1 MEEIPLE
8 PIPQQPARR
17 PVPPPVVAQQQT
29 SGLAI
34 TSLVLACLSF
44 LCLPIL
50 GPLSIIFGIL
60 ALRKIKTSN
69 GRLGGGGLAIAG
81 ITVGAV
87 LTLILTPALL
97 LPAIQAA
104 REAAR
109 RNASMNNMKQI
120 ALGLNNYENSRK
132 AFPAAKNEGGSQLS
146 WRVHILPYIE
156 EDALY
161 SQFHLDEPWDSEHN
175 KKLIARMP
183 SIYESPNGVF
193 PAGETNYL
201 VVTGPAT
208 AFGDGTTGPAASDFT
223 DGTSNTIMFVEADQ
237 SVVWTKPDDY
247 QFDPNNPRQGLG
259 GLRPLGFLATF
270 ADSHTRFIQNDIDP
284 NVLKALM
291 TREGREVINPLDE

>member
-1 MEEIPLE
+1 MEDIPLE

-17 PVPPPVVAQQQT
+17 PVAPPVVAHQQT

-50 GPLSIIFGIL
+50 GPLSIIFGIM
-60 ALRKIKTSN
+60 ALRRIKASH
-69 GRLGGGGLAIAG
+69 GRLSGGGLAIAG

-87 LTLILTPALL
+87 LTLLLTPALL

-120 ALGLNNYENSRK
+120 AIALQNYHDIRN
-132 AFPAAKNEGGSQLS
+132 AFPAARNEGGSQLS

-156 EDALY
+156 EDELY
-161 SQFHLDEPWDSEHN
+161 AQFHLDEPWDSEHN
-175 KKLIARMP
+175 KTLIARMP
-183 SIYESPNGVF
+183 SVFENPNHVF
-193 PAGETNYL
+193 PAGETSYL
-201 VVTGPAT
+201 VVTGPGT

-237 SVVWTKPDDY
+237 SVAWTKPDDY

-259 GLRPLGFLATF
+259 GLRPSGFLATF
-270 ADSHTRFIQNDIDP
+270 ADIRTAFIQNDTDP

-291 TREGREVINPLDE
+291 TREGREVLNPLDE

>member
-1 MEEIPLE
+1 MEDIPLE

-17 PVPPPVVAQQQT
+17 PVPPPVVAHQQT

-60 ALRKIKTSN
+60 ALRRIKASH
-69 GRLGGGGLAIAG
+69 GQLSGGGLAIGG

-87 LTLILTPALL
+87 LTLLLMPALL

-120 ALGLNNYENSRK
+120 VVALQNYHDTHK
-132 AFPAAKNEGGSQLS
+132 ALPAAKNERGSQLS
-146 WRVHILPYIE
+146 WRVHILPYVY

-161 SQFHLDEPWDSEHN
+161 SEFHLDEPWDSEHN

-183 SIYESPNGVF
+183 HVYESPNGVF
-193 PAGETNYL
+193 PDGETNYL
-201 VVTGPAT
+201 AVTGPGT
-208 AFGDGTTGPAASDFT
+208 AFGDGTTGPALSDFT

-237 SVVWTKPDDY
+237 SVIWTKPDDY

-270 ADSHTRFIQNDIDP
+270 ADAHTDFIQNDIDP

-291 TREGREVINPLDE
+291 TREGREVLNPLDE